1 MAVEKL
7 SGIGYDTR
15 MMLRFL
21 HRLLLAV
28 IACAF
33 LSGAT
38 LQAMP
43 VTDAHVQTSG
53 SGMAM
58 AAGMPCEHMDAMK
71 GAGMSLLPCKGTTPD
86 CIKQMGCI
94 GFPDLP
100 QASVLAT
107 PVAYAVVDYRHFQQ
121 TSAGLSRKPD
131 LFPPIAI

>member
-1 MAVEKL
+1 
-7 SGIGYDTR
+7 

-21 HRLLLAV
+21 HRFLLA
-28 IACAF
+28 ITAFAF
-33 LSGAT
+33 LGGAT

-43 VTDAHVQTSG
+43 VADTQVKTSG
-53 SGMAM
+53 ADMAM

-71 GAGMSLLPCKGTTPD
+71 GAGMPLLPCKGMTPD

-107 PVAYAVVDYRHFQQ
+107 PVAYAVVDYRHLQQ
-121 TSAGLSRKPD
+121 PSVGLSRKPD

>member
-1 MAVEKL
+1 MAVEKS
-7 SGIGYDTR
+7 SGISYDAS

-28 IACAF
+28 AAFAF
-33 LSGAT
+33 LGGTT

-43 VTDAHVQTSG
+43 VADAQFQTSG
-53 SGMAM
+53 ADMAM

-71 GAGMSLLPCKGTTPD
+71 GAGAPLPCKGMTLD

-107 PVAYAVVDYRHFQQ
+107 PVAYAAVDYRQLRQ
-121 TSAGLSRKPD
+121 TSVGLSRKPD
-131 LFPPIAI
+131 LDPP

>member
-1 MAVEKL
+1 
-7 SGIGYDTR
+7 

-28 IACAF
+28 TAFAF
-33 LSGAT
+33 LGEAT

-43 VTDAHVQTSG
+43 VADTQVKTSG
-53 SGMAM
+53 ADMAM

-71 GAGMSLLPCKGTTPD
+71 GAGAPLLPCKGMTAD

-94 GFPDLP
+94 GCPDLP
-100 QASVLAT
+100 QANVLAT
-107 PVAYAVVDYRHFQQ
+107 PVAYATVAYRYFQQ
-121 TSAGLSRKPD
+121 TSGGLSLKPD